1 MSKGRKFVKNDFPPL
16 VVHGFKRQ
24 CDEMDRGMVK
34 YVYEGEYSG
43 ESNPEYRK
51 FILRH
56 NDLWDYVFFY
66 MLDDDDNIKACYV
79 VDSLR
84 CFCQQFVYLIRV
96 NSLSEIDCGMHHFAD
111 RVVVGYK
118 DIQDVIADNIP
129 DVFVGLNNDNDIIC
143 YRHANS
149 GEVVKFY
156 VTDDGIEISHIESSF
171 LMSDCT
177 AKTLVAVVKNVIGDG
192 LMPVIN
198 RKSAVISL

>member
-1 MSKGRKFVKNDFPPL
+1 MIFPPL

-24 CDEMDRGMVK
+24 RDEMDRGMVK
-34 YVYEGEYSG
+34 YVFEGEYDDG
-43 ESNPEYRK
+43 HPEYRK

-56 NDLWDYVFFY
+56 NELWDYVFFY

-96 NSLSEIDCGMHHFAD
+96 NSLSEIDCGMHHFVD

-118 DIQDVIADNIP
+118 DIQDIQDVLVDNMP
-129 DVFVGLNNDNDIIC
+129 DIFVYIDDHNELVC
-143 YRHANS
+143 YRDTKETKVS
-149 GEVVKFY
+149 FY
-156 VTDDGIEISHIESSF
+156 IDDTGIEVSHGEGSF
-171 LMSDCT
+171 LVSDCT
-177 AKTLVAVVKNVIGDG
+177 AKSLVTVVKNIIGDG

-198 RKSAVISL
+198 RKGAVISL

>member
-24 CDEMDRGMVK
+24 RDKMDRGMVK
-34 YVYEGEYSG
+34 YVYEGEYD
-43 ESNPEYRK
+43 EQYPEYRK

-56 NDLWDYVFFY
+56 NVLWDNLFFY

-79 VDSLR
+79 VDSLQ

-96 NSLSEIDCGMHHFAD
+96 NSLVEIDCGMHHFAD

-129 DVFVGLNNDNDIIC
+129 DVFVGLNNDSDIVC
-143 YRHANS
+143 YRYANT

-156 VTDDGIEISHIESSF
+156 VTDEGIELSHSEGSF
-171 LMSDCT
+171 LVSDCT
-177 AKTLVAVVKNVIGDG
+177 AKSLVAVVKNVIGDG

-198 RKSAVISL
+198 RKSTVISL

>member
-1 MSKGRKFVKNDFPPL
+1 MGKGRKFVKNDFPPL

-24 CDEMDRGMVK
+24 SDDLGVGLTK
-34 YVYEGEYSG
+34 YVYEGEYEEYS
-43 ESNPEYRK
+43 PEYRK

-66 MLDDDDNIKACYV
+66 MLDDDDHIKACYV

-96 NSLSEIDCGMHHFAD
+96 NSLAEIDCGMHHFAD

-118 DIQDVIADNIP
+118 DIQDVIADNIQ
-129 DVFVGLNNDNDIIC
+129 DVFAGLNNDNDIVC
-143 YRHANS
+143 YRYDNA

-156 VTDDGIEISHIESSF
+156 VTGDGIELSHSEGSF
-171 LMSDCT
+171 IVSDCT
-177 AKTLVAVVKNVIGDG
+177 AKSLVTVVKNVIGDG

>member
-24 CDEMDRGMVK
+24 RDKIDDGLAK
-34 YVYEGEYSG
+34 YVFEGEYDDRC
-43 ESNPEYRK
+43 PEYRK

-56 NDLWDYVFFY
+56 NDLWDYVLFY
-66 MLDDDDNIKACYV
+66 MLDDDDSVKACYV

-96 NSLSEIDCGMHHFAD
+96 NSLAEIDCGMHHFAD

-118 DIQDVIADNIP
+118 DIQDVVSDNIP
-129 DVFVGLNNDNDIIC
+129 DVFVGLNNDNDIVC
-143 YRHANS
+143 YRYANA

-156 VTDDGIEISHIESSF
+156 VTDEGIELSHSGGSF
-171 LMSDCT
+171 LVSDCT
-177 AKTLVAVVKNVIGDG
+177 AKSLVTVVKNVIGAG
-192 LMPVIN
+192 LTPVIN
-198 RKSAVISL
+198 RKSAIISL

>member
-24 CDEMDRGMVK
+24 RDETDRGMVK
-34 YVYEGEYSG
+34 YMYEGEHSG
-43 ESNPEYRK
+43 ESNPEYRN

-79 VDSLR
+79 VENIRPL
-84 CFCQQFVYLIRV
+84 CQQFIYLIRV
-96 NSLSEIDCGMHHFAD
+96 NSLTEIDCGMHHFAD
-111 RVVVGYK
+111 RVVIGYK
-118 DIQDVIADNIP
+118 DIQDVIADNIS
-129 DVFVGLNNDNDIIC
+129 DVFVGINNDNDIVC
-143 YRHANS
+143 YRYANA

-156 VTDDGIEISHIESSF
+156 VTDDGIELFHSEGSF
-171 LMSDCT
+171 VVPDCT
-177 AKTLVAVVKNVIGDG
+177 AKSLVTVVKSIIGDG

-198 RKSAVISL
+198 RKSSVISL

>member
-1 MSKGRKFVKNDFPPL
+1 
-16 VVHGFKRQ
+16 
-24 CDEMDRGMVK
+24 MVK

-56 NDLWDYVFFY
+56 NDLWDHVFFY
-66 MLDDDDNIKACYV
+66 MLGDDDNIKACYV

-111 RVVVGYK
+111 RVVGYR
-118 DIQDVIADNIP
+118 DIQDVISDNISN
-129 DVFVGLNNDNDIIC
+129 VFVGLNNDDDIVC

-156 VTDDGIEISHIESSF
+156 VTDDGIELFHSEGSF
-171 LMSDCT
+171 LVADCT
-177 AKTLVAVVKNVIGDG
+177 AKSLVAVVKNVIGDG

>member
-24 CDEMDRGMVK
+24 RDKTGSGMVK
-34 YVYEGEYSG
+34 YIYDGAHSE

-56 NDLWDYVFFY
+56 NVLWDYVLFY
-66 MLDDDDNIKACYV
+66 MLDDDDSIKACYV
-79 VDSLR
+79 VDNLR

-96 NSLSEIDCGMHHFAD
+96 NSLTEIDCGMHHFAD

-129 DVFVGLNNDNDIIC
+129 DVFVGINNDNDIIC

-171 LMSDCT
+171 LVSDCT
-177 AKTLVAVVKNVIGDG
+177 AKSLVTVVKNIIGDG

>member
-24 CDEMDRGMVK
+24 RDEIGDGLTK
-34 YVYEGEYSG
+34 YVFEGECDDWC
-43 ESNPEYRK
+43 PEYRK

-56 NDLWDYVFFY
+56 NDLWNYVLFY
-66 MLDDDDNIKACYV
+66 MLDDDDKIKACYV
-79 VDSLR
+79 VDILR

-96 NSLSEIDCGMHHFAD
+96 NSLSEVDCGMHHFAD

-118 DIQDVIADNIP
+118 DIQDVIADNIL
-129 DVFVGLNNDNDIIC
+129 DVFVGLNNDNDIVC
-143 YRHANS
+143 YRHANA

-156 VTDDGIEISHIESSF
+156 VTDDGIELSHGDGSF

-177 AKTLVAVVKNVIGDG
+177 AKSLVTLVKNIIGDG

-198 RKSAVISL
+198 RKGAVISL